1 MYFAHPEPFPL
12 QRVSRVQVAQIQE
25 LRGDERTLAIWGREL
40 SNGGY
45 CDPESLPNTVL
56 YSFFDMPPEGFEEL
70 LDFCV
75 EWQPEVVFGYV
86 LLLCTVADGLEA
98 RGVTPLKVPIIRTH
112 AERLHDWQREKIARA
127 FGGEVFDHYGS
138 CEISD
143 YGIECL
149 AHQGIHL
156 FSNLRLFELDR
167 CREDEP
173 DTGEVLVTDFANGAM
188 PFIRYRN
195 GDVLTIDRAPCSCG
209 RSLPRAVVQGRSVD
223 MICLRDGTQ
232 LDSVF
237 VHELMD
243 PDHVT
248 HYLFHQRTYDRVDL
262 HIVPTEQFSEAYH
275 AQVIARIREMTQMSD
290 IRIILEDEL
299 DVEIAGKHRIV
310 RSDVSA

>member
-1 MYFAHPEPFPL
+1 
-12 QRVSRVQVAQIQE
+12 
-25 LRGDERTLAIWGREL
+25 
-40 SNGGY
+40 
-45 CDPESLPNTVL
+45 
-56 YSFFDMPPEGFEEL
+56 MPPEGFEEL

-75 EWQPEVVFGYV
+75 DWQPEVVYGYV

-143 YGIECL
+143 YGIECR

-167 CREDEP
+167 VCEGEP
-173 DTGEVLVTDFANGAM
+173 DTGEVLVTDFANEAM

-195 GDVLTIDRAPCSCG
+195 GDVVSIDRSPCTCG

-223 MICLRDGTQ
+223 MIRLRDGRQ
-232 LDSVF
+232 LGSLF
-237 VHELMD
+237 LHKLMD
-243 PDHVT
+243 PEHVT
-248 HYLFHQRTYDRVDL
+248 RYLFYQRTLDRVDL
-262 HIVPTEQFSEAYH
+262 HIVPTERFDEAYR
-275 AQVIARIREMTQMSD
+275 AQVIAGIREMTQMSD
-290 IRIILEDEL
+290 IRILLEDEL
-299 DVEIAGKHRIV
+299 DVEIAGKHRLV
-310 RSDVSA
+310 RSDVSAQMPR